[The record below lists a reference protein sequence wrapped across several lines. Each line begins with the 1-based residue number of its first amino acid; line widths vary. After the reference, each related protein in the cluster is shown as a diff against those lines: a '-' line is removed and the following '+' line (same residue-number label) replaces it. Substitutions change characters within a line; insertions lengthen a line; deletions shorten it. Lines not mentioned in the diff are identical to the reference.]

1 MGFYQQTNLVHPAHR
16 NAQPTL
22 PILSH
27 WSGLRPKK
35 MEATPSKVTRWR
47 REKRERLNGPS
58 NSLYKSLKVSLMI
71 HNY

>member
-1 MGFYQQTNLVHPAHR
+1 MGFYQQTNLVHPAPR

-22 PILSH
+22 PILSP